1 MEDVTVI
8 ENPTNTPNTT
18 GQRPVVVNLENDN
31 DVTPNNLVIQPSQP
45 STTLLNETK
54 ISDALENARREVD
67 LPTYENNSNAAAESQ
82 VNNNSSTSTNHS
94 TSTSLVPNNNN
105 TSTSSQS
112 NDNSTVTSETRKC
125 CCSITSIG

>member
-1 MEDVTVI
+1 MDDVAVI
-8 ENPTNTPNTT
+8 ENPSNTLNTT
-18 GQRPVVVNLENDN
+18 EQRPGVVDFENDN

-82 VNNNSSTSTNHS
+82 INNNSSTSTNHS
-94 TSTSLVPNNNN
+94 TSTSLVSNNNN
-105 TSTSSQS
+105 TSTTSQFDY
-112 NDNSTVTSETRKC
+112 NLCNTQ
-125 CCSITSIG
+125 